1 MAKKK
6 IDTGNDTPVE
16 KDGVKKANPAAKK
29 PVAASKAVKKP
40 VVALEKEKKP
50 APKKQAAA
58 EPILK
63 NVEVYSRFTDFD
75 IALFKSG
82 KHYKLYEKLGSHV
95 IQFKDV
101 IGTYF

>member
-6 IDTGNDTPVE
+6 IDTVTETPAE
-16 KDGVKKANPAAKK
+16 KADAKKVKPAAKE
-29 PVAASKAVKKP
+29 PATASKSAKEPAVSAVKKKEP
-40 VVALEKEKKP
+40 V
-50 APKKQAAA
+50 PKKGEAM
-58 EPILK
+58 ETILK

-95 IQFKDV
+95 IEFKGV
-101 IGTYF
+101 I